1 MKARVKY
8 YPSIFD
14 ACNDENGYSVTMYG
28 NSRSDILKAVYALS
42 DMYVVSN
49 VYIDE
54 SENKEQTAN

>member
-14 ACNDENGYSVTMYG
+14 ACDDKNGVSVTLYG
-28 NSRSDILKAVYALS
+28 DDRTSIMKSVYALT

-54 SENKEQTAN
+54 SEKKEQNS